1 MTKCDVCCSIGDS
14 FKKGVSKVQNGM
26 GALLAGDDATK
37 GDTAA
42 ASAAA
47 STAATAAAAA
57 AAATAAAAANL
68 PAGWEV
74 LLDDR
79 GVVFYGN
86 PELRITQYT
95 HLTPNITTNFL
106 H

>member
-1 MTKCDVCCSIGDS
+1 VTKCDVCCSIGDS

-26 GALLAGDDATK
+26 GALLAGDDANK

-47 STAATAAAAA
+47 STAAATAAA
-57 AAATAAAAANL
+57 AAAAANL

-95 HLTPNITTNFL
+95 HLTPNITTAFL